1 MIEVILFKDIASL
14 GKIGDVI
21 KVKDG
26 YARNFLIPKKKAYL
40 ATSSNLKRIERQKVK
55 EHQQYEEEK
64 RQSEELRDKL
74 SKVSCTVPVEVNDL
88 EKMYGS
94 VTELDIAKALEVEGF
109 TIDKKAVILENPIE
123 ELGIFEVGIKLH
135 PEVTTNIRLWVT
147 KK

>member
-1 MIEVILFKDIASL
+1 MIEVILFQDVASL

-40 ATSSNLKRIERQKVK
+40 ATSSNLKRIERQKLK
-55 EHQQYEEEK
+55 EQQQYEEEK
-64 RQSEELRDKL
+64 KQAEELSDKL
-74 SKVSCTVPVEVNDL
+74 SKVSCTVTVEVNDL

-94 VTELDIAKALEVEGF
+94 VTELDIANALEVEGF

-135 PEVTTNIRLWVT
+135 PEVTTSIRLWVT